1 MSILEVREVT
11 QEFGGLLAVDKVSFQ
26 VQEGTV
32 VSVIGPNGAG
42 KTTLFNII
50 SGVYAPTAGQVLLR
64 GKEIQGNKP
73 FQSAGLGL
81 TRTFQNLQLFSR
93 MTVLENVMAGRHLR
107 TASGFF
113 ASALRLPQAMREERL
128 TREKAISC
136 LQRVGLE
143 EYAERP
149 VTSLS
154 SGEQRLAEIARAMVM
169 EPALLLLDE
178 PASGL
183 NPAEKIQLVGLL
195 RQLRDTGVTILLVEH
210 DMNTVMELSDR
221 VIVLY
226 LGRKIAEG
234 TPAEIQQD
242 EMVVAAYLGGEK
254 IC

>member
-11 QEFGGLLAVDKVSFQ
+11 REFGGVLAVDRVSFQ
-26 VQEGTV
+26 VQAGEV

-50 SGVYAPTAGQVLLR
+50 SGVYTPTAGQVLFQCR
-64 GKEIQGNKP
+64 EIQGRKT

-93 MTVLENVMAGRHLR
+93 MTVLENVMTGRHIR
-107 TASGFF
+107 SRSGFF
-113 ASALRLPQAMREERL
+113 VSALRLPQAVREERL
-128 TREKAISC
+128 NRERAFSC
-136 LQRVGLE
+136 LEQVGLASR
-143 EYAERP
+143 AERP
-149 VTSLS
+149 VTMLS
-154 SGEQRLAEIARAMVM
+154 FGEQRLVEIARAMAM
-169 EPALLLLDE
+169 EPSLLLLDE

-183 NPAEKIQLVGLL
+183 NPAEKQQLAGLL
-195 RQLRDTGVTILLVEH
+195 RRLRDSGVTILLVEH

-234 TPAEIQQD
+234 TPADVQQN
-242 EMVVAAYLGGEK
+242 ELVVAAYLGGEK

>member
-1 MSILEVREVT
+1 LSILEVREVAR
-11 QEFGGLLAVDKVSFQ
+11 EFGGVLAVDKVSFM
-26 VQEGTV
+26 VQENEI

-64 GKEIQGNKP
+64 GREIQGKKV

-93 MTVLENVMAGRHLR
+93 MTVLENVMTGRYMR
-107 TASGFF
+107 TSSGFL
-113 ASALRLPQAMREERL
+113 AAALRLPQAVREERL
-128 TREKAISC
+128 TREKAFSC
-136 LQRVGLE
+136 LEQVGLE
-143 EYAERP
+143 ACAERP
-149 VTSLS
+149 VTMLS
-154 SGEQRLAEIARAMVM
+154 FGEQRLVEIARAMAM
-169 EPALLLLDE
+169 EPGLLLLDE

-183 NPAEKIQLVGLL
+183 NPAEKLQLAGLL
-195 RQLRDTGVTILLVEH
+195 RRLRDSGITILLVEH

-234 TPAEIQQD
+234 TPAEVQQD